1 VLKPELKWKR
11 RVVETGEGERER
23 ERGYL
28 QKIAT
33 EKEREFAFRCVALR
47 CG

>member
-11 RVVETGEGERER
+11 RFVETGEGERER
-23 ERGYL
+23 ERERL
-28 QKIAT
+28 FT
-33 EKEREFAFRCVALR
+33 EDSDGERERVCVSLR

>member
-23 ERGYL
+23 ER
-28 QKIAT
+28 
-33 EKEREFAFRCVALR
+33 ERERGVIYR
-47 CG
+47 R